1 MRQLAPIITP
11 RIFIG
16 IIKNRTPNINV
27 MIGKDVVI
35 IVASIGD
42 VRDLFPLFPII
53 ANAFNLSTIKW
64 L

>member
-1 MRQLAPIITP
+1 
-11 RIFIG
+11 
-16 IIKNRTPNINV
+16 